1 MTRHWIALL
10 RPAKKE
16 ATSRASEN
24 FWKISALQP
33 SWNFQPP
40 GLRKWWFLIGHLLG
54 VWTARI
60 RSTNN
65 HHDRRDPKN
74 TRSIHPSVDTQVAP
88 LFEKNIAEESISS
101 SSLQTRRCNCL
112 VWINHEHYM
121 MTWWPNSSE
130 GGPYWPSGA
139 VGKWVPWVPP
149 IYCGWS
155 VDSPKVWTQI
165 FCWSTYVLVFPHGF
179 LDIPRAF
186 TEIFLE
192 DLGTSLRS
200 SAHWRNGL
208 EMIWS
213 RCLGRRKA
221 KNGGNFCHIWMF
233 SSMDWLKGKFT
244 GKPHNPWEN
253 LWFPVD
259 FPLNQSIETYVKIDS
274 IRFI

>member
-54 VWTARI
+54 VWTARV

-74 TRSIHPSVDTQVAP
+74 TLSIHPSVDTQVAP

-149 IYCGWS
+149 IPTECHHSLSHCTHMSHCNNICGWS
-155 VDSPKVWTQI
+155 VDPPRFGHRFLLVNLCTCPPWFPGYPQGFYWDLSGRPRHITQI
-165 FCWSTYVLVFPHGF
+165 ISSLEEWPRDLKPVSGPKEGEKWREFLPHLNVF
-179 LDIPRAF
+179 I
-186 TEIFLE
+186 
-192 DLGTSLRS
+192 
-200 SAHWRNGL
+200 NGL
-208 EMIWS
+208 
-213 RCLGRRKA
+213 
-221 KNGGNFCHIWMF
+221 
-233 SSMDWLKGKFT
+233 
-244 GKPHNPWEN
+244 
-253 LWFPVD
+253 V
-259 FPLNQSIETYVKIDS
+259 
-274 IRFI
+274 